1 MSRFFEDYTFKEL
14 VKRLAVYS
22 EESLGIGH
30 WKEAEGR
37 GAALAEGKTLLPCS
51 LPCPLLP
58 CLLPYAYPFHSGVTW
73 LTMGWMFF
81 KWFNLMARTAN
92 EYAVYLLL
100 ESGHREEVR
109 FPTIQEFQK
118 WYSGELVPKSASN
131 DFISVP
137 IKNIQ
142 GEYMVIRPSRIVA
155 IRVEP
160 VFSSSVERFN

>member
-1 MSRFFEDYTFKEL
+1 MT
-14 VKRLAVYS
+14 
-22 EESLGIGH
+22 
-30 WKEAEGR
+30 
-37 GAALAEGKTLLPCS
+37 
-51 LPCPLLP
+51 
-58 CLLPYAYPFHSGVTW
+58 
-73 LTMGWMFF
+73 
-81 KWFNLMARTAN
+81 RTAN
-92 EYAVYLLL
+92 EYAVFLLL

-142 GEYMVIRPSRIVA
+142 GEYMVVRPSRIVA

-160 VFSSSVERFN
+160 IFNSSVERFN